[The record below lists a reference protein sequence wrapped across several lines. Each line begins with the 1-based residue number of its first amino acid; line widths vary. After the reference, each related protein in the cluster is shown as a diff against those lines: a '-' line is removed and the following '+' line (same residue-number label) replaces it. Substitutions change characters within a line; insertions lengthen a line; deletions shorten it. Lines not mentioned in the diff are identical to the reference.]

1 MMNRHHLPPPV
12 INVVCE
18 CNKENKIKNK
28 RDRIKTNMY
37 FRIFDDLVRFPK
49 DIWHYLKNSK
59 KE

>member
-1 MMNRHHLPPPV
+1 MVYKQMM
-12 INVVCE
+12 CE
-18 CNKENKIKNK
+18 KKKAINKENKIKNK